1 KKTKKYPDPCICK
14 CPYGKEKVPGK
25 DLIPKYNF
33 HSNTFKIIADC
44 WLCGPPG
51 KDLNGKKFDGAFPGG
66 FLQHIKECFR
76 EYYPVDRR
84 FILHVCSGRTPPGEG
99 MRLDIDPKY
108 SPDYLCNAEDF
119 ILKDGSKV
127 PTEKFDFVISDTP
140 YNEDAAK
147 KYYSKKML
155 KRSKVLQQM
164 ARVCTIGGFIGVLDQ
179 TLPVIPPKCLQV
191 VARIGVTSVPNLD
204 MRIFT
209 VMKKLYKYEGKEK
222 DDGLARIDKF

>member
-1 KKTKKYPDPCICK
+1 MS
-14 CPYGKEKVPGK
+14 EKQLGK
-25 DLIPKYNF
+25 DLVPGYRF

-51 KDLNGKKFDGAFPGG
+51 KGPNGEKFDGAFPAG
-66 FLQHIKECFR
+66 FLNHVKDCFR
-76 EYYPVDRR
+76 EVFPIDIRSL
-84 FILHVCSGRTPPGEG
+84 LHVCSGRVPPGEG
-99 MRLDIDPKY
+99 LRLDIDPKY

-119 ILKDGSKV
+119 ILKNGSKV
-127 PTEKFDFVISDTP
+127 PTEEFSFVISDTP
-140 YNEDAAK
+140 YNIDAAN
-147 KYYSKKML
+147 KYYKKPML
-155 KRSKVLQQM
+155 KRSLVLRQM

-179 TLPVIPPKCLQV
+179 IMPVSPPKCLQV

-209 VMKKLYKYEGKEK
+209 VLKKLSKYQGKEK